1 MTAKTFDELWPIP
14 YPNIVIVTGEYG
26 CGKSTFGLSTGAEP
40 KRNCYI
46 DFEKSG
52 EGYAKQMGVGA
63 YWSAISLTND
73 RAPAEQIWVHE
84 GWNS

>member
-1 MTAKTFDELWPIP
+1 MSHIRLHSKF
-14 YPNIVIVTGEYG
+14 
-26 CGKSTFGLSTGAEP
+26 
-40 KRNCYI
+40 NCT
-46 DFEKSG
+46 
-52 EGYAKQMGVGA
+52 KQMGVGA